1 MISSAATSKCDLTR
15 GMQQDRFSAIV
26 ESSLSKPGNHF
37 TTKQETTVTFLTPD
51 VAFLQG
57 DKSMTTTRLTT
68 NKVWKNS
75 QTMESTIF

>member
-1 MISSAATSKCDLTR
+1 
-15 GMQQDRFSAIV
+15 MQQDGFSAIV
-26 ESSLSKPGNHF
+26 ESSLSKPGNRF

-51 VAFLQG
+51 VAFLQE